1 MSVQR
6 YRLKAEHGPEEWE
19 DQFAARYDPGRPLD
33 DLRAVARMA
42 GGGQGEVAEVKFS
55 SGKRMLLAWFV
66 GHDDHHPGRPDY
78 ATVEPGEYLAYS
90 SGNDTLYES
99 DDKNWDRFYDM
110 VPVPEQD
117 VPADG

>member
-1 MSVQR
+1 MMQSR
-6 YRLKAEHGPEEWE
+6 RE
-19 DQFAARYDPGRPLD
+19 DQFAARYEPGRPLD

-42 GGGQGEVAEVKFS
+42 GEVTEVKFL

-66 GHDDHHPGRPDY
+66 GYDDHHPGRPDY

-99 DDKNWDRFYDM
+99 DHKNWDQFYDL
-110 VPVPEQD
+110 VPGTD
-117 VPADG
+117 AR